1 MKILRINVNTKVNI
15 SNINLAIGNFDGIH
29 IGHHEIIK
37 KLVKESQA
45 LKVESAILCF
55 DPHPRQYFENNY
67 DDFNIINEET
77 KIKLFSDYNV
87 DHYISLEFDSSVAT
101 LTAEEF
107 VENILIKKLNVSNL
121 TIGYDFKFGKDR
133 KGNIDLLRKLSEKNN
148 FNISIID
155 KVINPINSEIYSSS
169 LIRAY
174 IKKGKFEKVSLL
186 LGRNWIMRGKVKHG
200 DHRASKMNFPTANIV
215 PDNNIKPKKGVY
227 AVKTRLMSKYYNGIA
242 NFGIRPTVDGK
253 KLLLEVLLFDFKE
266 NIYGKELTV
275 EFLTFIREEK
285 KFENFD
291 KLSKQISKDIQV
303 AKSYHLQK

>member
-169 LIRAY
+169 LI
-174 IKKGKFEKVSLL
+174 
-186 LGRNWIMRGKVKHG
+186 
-200 DHRASKMNFPTANIV
+200 
-215 PDNNIKPKKGVY
+215 
-227 AVKTRLMSKYYNGIA
+227 
-242 NFGIRPTVDGK
+242 
-253 KLLLEVLLFDFKE
+253 
-266 NIYGKELTV
+266 
-275 EFLTFIREEK
+275 
-285 KFENFD
+285 
-291 KLSKQISKDIQV
+291 
-303 AKSYHLQK
+303 